1 MVYGDGLKKP
11 SLRNFEKFSVK
22 NQLHFAEK
30 QALYKIL
37 EAPKFAAEPPEQA
50 AEPPKFAE

>member
-1 MVYGDGLKKP
+1 MVCSDGSKKP
-11 SLRNFEKFSVK
+11 SLRIFDIFSGK

-30 QALYKIL
+30 QALYEIL
-37 EAPKFAAEPPEQA
+37 KAPKFAEEPPHFS